1 MPEISLNILDV
12 AENSVR
18 AEASLVE
25 ITVSVQPGKDTLTVV
40 IKDDGCGMTPEQVSQ
55 VTDPFFTTRT
65 TRKVGLGIPFYKY
78 AAESTGGSFSIQ
90 SELGKGTRVTAV
102 FGLSHIDRM
111 PLGDITSTIHNLII
125 YHPDT
130 DFIYT
135 YQYDDSSFTL
145 DTRQM
150 REILDGIPLNAPE
163 VSDYILEYLTEN
175 KQATDGGAIVSW
187 TGSPAQSF
195 GTLLEGGRLRHENS
209 CRIKRKS

>member
-1 MPEISLNILDV
+1 MEFPFTSTRRK
-12 AENSVR
+12 A
-18 AEASLVE
+18 
-25 ITVSVQPGKDTLTVV
+25 PGEV
-40 IKDDGCGMTPEQVSQ
+40 
-55 VTDPFFTTRT
+55 
-65 TRKVGLGIPFYKY
+65 
-78 AAESTGGSFSIQ
+78 FSIQ

-163 VSDYILEYLTEN
+163 VSDYILEYLTETN
-175 KQATDGGAIVSW
+175 RKPTVEPSSSVQA
-187 TGSPAQSF
+187 PLHN
-195 GTLLEGGRLRHENS
+195 LLALF
-209 CRIKRKS
+209 